1 MRAPLGMNKDISVG
15 DKVSW
20 AWGAHT
26 ARGSVKEQ
34 FTKRVS
40 RTVDG
45 TRVTRRATTYKP
57 AFLIEQENGS
67 RVLKSTTE
75 LHRK

>member
-1 MRAPLGMNKDISVG
+1 MRVPGGMSKDISVG

-26 ARGSVKEQ
+26 ARGSVKER

-40 RTVDG
+40 RTIDG
-45 TRVTRRATTYKP
+45 TRVTRRATTDKP
-57 AFLIEQENGS
+57 AFQVVQEDGS

-75 LHRK
+75 LHQK